1 MQTCGVYATESDLFV
16 VSMAKTVPGFELD
29 VEPMFKTSRKD
40 QAAAIGQLVVA
51 ALDSYREGV
60 PAPDPRGKVP
70 SPLLQFAGFRSWK
83 ALEKAALNVLISRN
97 GARVTVVP
105 TARQPR
111 GGYAH
116 KPDLAISATAE
127 PGAIGQAVEKALSL
141 SA

>member
-1 MQTCGVYATESDLFV
+1 MQTCGVYATENDLFV

-29 VEPMFKTSRKD
+29 VEPMYKTSRKD

-51 ALDSYREGV
+51 ALDAYREGV
-60 PAPDPRGKVP
+60 PAPDPRSKVP

-83 ALEKAALNVLISRN
+83 ALEKAALNLLISRN
-97 GARVTVVP
+97 GARVTVMP

-127 PGAIGQAVEKALSL
+127 PGAIGHAVEQALSL